1 MTENGSAGTKSSPE
15 SGVAG
20 SGQAQAVPQNV
31 ASPVSTP
38 VGTVAS
44 SKPIFPIGP
53 SQRHSMSHAKRDP
66 GGKTRVG
73 GSSGSRGWSSYW
85 WGSTPLV
92 QPENAAGI
100 MRQLIA
106 FVLLIVSAGRI
117 IEGFR
122 FRTSAAAPWATLRG
136 GVGITV
142 AALTLLSPLS
152 QYIQG
157 DGSRQIL
164 GLGLLAYG
172 ALGVIGS
179 LAASGERR
187 YRWGAL
193 AGDVL
198 AIVLGFLTLT
208 RETGELANGRLF
220 TGVLIVG
227 GVALLVLAYMIRSR
241 TVSEA

>member
-1 MTENGSAGTKSSPE
+1 MLLWKVNDDRERLGGNEIKPRKRRGGLRTGTGCPAE
-15 SGVAG
+15 RRL
-20 SGQAQAVPQNV
+20 SGQHSRRHPRRH
-31 ASPVSTP
+31 PP
-38 VGTVAS
+38 S

-66 GGKTRVG
+66 GGKTRAGGWIGIEGLVVLLVG
-73 GSSGSRGWSSYW
+73 IYAA
-85 WGSTPLV
+85 V

-187 YRWGAL
+187 YRWGS
-193 AGDVL
+193 
-198 AIVLGFLTLT
+198 TLPAT
-208 RETGELANGRLF
+208 CW
-220 TGVLIVG
+220 
-227 GVALLVLAYMIRSR
+227 RSCSGSSR
-241 TVSEA
+241 

>member
-1 MTENGSAGTKSSPE
+1 
-15 SGVAG
+15 
-20 SGQAQAVPQNV
+20 
-31 ASPVSTP
+31 
-38 VGTVAS
+38 VGIEGLVVLL
-44 SKPIFPIGP
+44 
-53 SQRHSMSHAKRDP
+53 
-66 GGKTRVG
+66 VG
-73 GSSGSRGWSSYW
+73 IYAA
-85 WGSTPLV
+85 V

-106 FVLLIVSAGRI
+106 FVLLVVSAGRI

-122 FRTSAAAPWATLRG
+122 SRTSAAAPWATLRG

-227 GVALLVLAYMIRSR
+227 GVALLVLAFMIRNR
-241 TVSEA
+241 MTSEA

>member
-1 MTENGSAGTKSSPE
+1 MLENGSAGTTSS
-15 SGVAG
+15 AG
-20 SGQAQAVPQNV
+20 GTPVNDRPPQAVQQTAAAPAPTASRETGITQRAKSTAFDV
-31 ASPVSTP
+31 AREARPWREDQSWWV
-38 VGTVAS
+38 VGIEGLVVLL
-44 SKPIFPIGP
+44 
-53 SQRHSMSHAKRDP
+53 
-66 GGKTRVG
+66 VG
-73 GSSGSRGWSSYW
+73 IYA
-85 WGSTPLV
+85 LV

-106 FVLLIVSAGRI
+106 FVLLVVSAGRI

-136 GVGITV
+136 GVGVTV

-157 DGSRQIL
+157 EGSRQIL

-172 ALGVIGS
+172 VLGVIGS
-179 LAASGERR
+179 LAGSGERR

-193 AGDVL
+193 AADVL

-220 TGVLIVG
+220 TGVFIVG
-227 GVALLVLAYMIRSR
+227 GVALLVLAYMIRNR
-241 TVSEA
+241 PVSEG